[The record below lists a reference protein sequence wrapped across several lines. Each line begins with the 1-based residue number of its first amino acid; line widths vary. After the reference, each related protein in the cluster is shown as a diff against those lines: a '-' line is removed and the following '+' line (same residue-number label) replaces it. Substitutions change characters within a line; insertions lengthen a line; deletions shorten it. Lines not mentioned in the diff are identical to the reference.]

1 MRRPLIA
8 LACAGLLAGL
18 SLFPVLAAP
27 GGVARNQVTTNTYT
41 MALGYG
47 HTYNVVISPCD
58 SGTVSASGWQWGAD
72 GNPLVHNP
80 DETITA
86 TLSADGTML
95 TFDPA
100 VYVGGWG
107 GSAYS
112 WSGTF
117 PVDGGTFT
125 VTANGIVYPG
135 VVITLTSTSQ
145 TTWSN
150 HGDYVSF
157 MGGGDDAAHSC
168 IGMPIVAES

>member
-1 MRRPLIA
+1 VA
-8 LACAGLLAGL
+8 FSATATT
-18 SLFPVLAAP
+18 AAP

-58 SGTVSASGWQWGAD
+58 SGTVSASGWQWGA
-72 GNPLVHNP
+72 GGVPAVHNP

-117 PVDGGTFT
+117 PVAGGTFT
-125 VTANGIVYPG
+125 VTDSTGATYPG
-135 VVITLTSTSQ
+135 TVITRTLTSE
-145 TTWSN
+145 TTWTN

-168 IGMPIVAES
+168 IGMPIVAQ